1 MTEDIKYIL
10 KICKRFTSQVKF
22 AVLRHLDQSNGLPF
36 YVDLPK
42 DAESATEIYSRKNVL
57 LRSILDDLQEDIQLE
72 LLNYN
77 DHWRIDVS
85 HKEDGTEKFC

>member
-1 MTEDIKYIL
+1 MAEDIKYIH

-22 AVLRHLDQSNGLPF
+22 AVLRHLDHSNGLPF
-36 YVDLPK
+36 DVDLPK

-72 LLNYN
+72 LSNYN
-77 DHWRIDVS
+77 DHWRIHVS
-85 HKEDGTEKFC
+85 HKDH

>member
-1 MTEDIKYIL
+1 MTEDIKYIH

-22 AVLRHLDQSNGLPF
+22 AVLRHLDQSDGLPF

-57 LRSILDDLQEDIQLE
+57 LRGILGDLQEDIKLE
-72 LLNYN
+72 LSNYN
-77 DHWRIDVS
+77 DHWRIHVNDRRS
-85 HKEDGTEKFC
+85 QESQSS